1 MLEKRIKKEHDSG
14 HVDQCGPISRQIEGF
29 LRVFV
34 LLVSKMEMDGG
45 FGLKQF
51 VLWRGAKRIVVG
63 EEDLQTSKISS
74 VFKVSQ
80 LI

>member
-1 MLEKRIKKEHDSG
+1 M
-14 HVDQCGPISRQIEGF
+14 EGF
-29 LRVFV
+29 LRVFA
-34 LLVSKMEMDGG
+34 LTVSKMEMDGG

-51 VLWRGAKRIVVG
+51 VLWRGAKRIVVS
-63 EEDLQTSKISS
+63 EDDLQTSKISS

>member
-1 MLEKRIKKEHDSG
+1 MPEKNKNSTIQVTWTKRGS
-14 HVDQCGPISRQIEGF
+14 ISRQIEGF
-29 LRVFV
+29 LRVFA
-34 LLVSKMEMDGG
+34 LTVSKMEMDDG

-51 VLWRGAKRIVVG
+51 VLWTGAKRIVVG
-63 EEDLQTSKISS
+63 EDDLQTSKISS

>member
-1 MLEKRIKKEHDSG
+1 MPEKNKNSTIQVTWTKRGS
-14 HVDQCGPISRQIEGF
+14 VSRQIEGF
-29 LRVFV
+29 LCVFA
-34 LLVSKMEMDGG
+34 LTVSKMEMDGG
-45 FGLKQF
+45 FGPEQF

-63 EEDLQTSKISS
+63 EDNLQTSKISS